1 MKLRITHK
9 NPRRLRP
16 LCAVFGLLPVLIL
29 NGCNIKPRA
38 TGTPHELAILI
49 DSELEMQIGD
59 ALTST
64 FCPII
69 ETPQPE
75 YRLKP
80 IFADYSDL
88 EKVQTQRF
96 LLIAGTLQNSGDVS
110 GLIETMLTP
119 EVKEGVQNGLYYV
132 FQKENEWARHQLM
145 MIFVTQNVEEM
156 RRKLVGE
163 GADLYNIFDEKRTEI
178 VSDEL
183 YGKLERKDL
192 ERDLSRKYQFTLRIP
207 PDFILVRDEVENGWL
222 RLKRILPIRFVT
234 IWRSPPLTENPI
246 DSAWVIDTWNMLG
259 MQFEDPSRV
268 NPDFT
273 RITNTVVGYYPALKI
288 HGVWETHSPLGGG
301 PFVCYAFFDEDQQRA
316 YFLDGEVF
324 NPGGEKEPYIKQLEV
339 MLETFEIQAPGS
351 RY

>member
-1 MKLRITHK
+1 MKLRVILK
-9 NPRRLRP
+9 NRRNFHR
-16 LCAVFGLLPVLIL
+16 LCIGIILLPALVL

-38 TGTPHELAILI
+38 TGTPYELAILI
-49 DSELEMQIGD
+49 DTELETQIGD
-59 ALTST
+59 ALIST

-80 IFADYSDL
+80 IFADYSKL
-88 EKVQTQRF
+88 EQVQTQRF
-96 LLIAGTLQNSGDVS
+96 LLIVGTLQNSGGVS

-119 EVKEGVQNGLYYV
+119 EVKEGVQNGIYYV

-145 MIFVTQNVEEM
+145 LVLVTPNADEL
-156 RRKLVGE
+156 RRKLEEEGE
-163 GADLYNIFDEKRTEI
+163 NLYKILDEKRTEI
-178 VSDEL
+178 VLDEL
-183 YGKLERKDL
+183 YSKLERKDL
-192 ERDLSRKYQFTLRIP
+192 ERDLSRRYQFTLRIP
-207 PDFILVRDEVENGWL
+207 ADFALVRDEVENGWL
-222 RLKRILPIRFVT
+222 RLKRVLPTRFVT
-234 IWRSPPLTENPI
+234 LWRSPPLAENPI

-273 RITNTVVGYYPALKI
+273 RITSTVVGYYPALKF
-288 HGVWETHSPLGGG
+288 HGVWETLSSLGGG
-301 PFVCYAFFDEDQQRA
+301 AFVGYAFFDEDQQRA
-316 YFLDGEVF
+316 YLLDGEVF

-339 MLETFEIQAPGS
+339 MLETFEIMAPGS